1 MTFSR
6 ILLMSTALCFSAIN
20 AVLANDS
27 PLPRIG
33 TAPDFSLTTQDR
45 TLLKSTD
52 LRGKVTAVTF
62 IFTTCQDT
70 CPVLTAKLVGV
81 QKKLSAEADSQVQF
95 VAISLTP
102 KHDTPEVLKAYA
114 NAHGADLKRWS
125 FLTGDEKQI
134 HALAKQFGV
143 FVKKKKSDDDV
154 DHGFLTSIIDRGGMI
169 RVQYMGVRFE
179 PNELLA
185 DLQALVKEVASP

>member
-1 MTFSR
+1 M
-6 ILLMSTALCFSAIN
+6 
-20 AVLANDS
+20 
-27 PLPRIG
+27 
-33 TAPDFSLTTQDR
+33 
-45 TLLKSTD
+45 
-52 LRGKVTAVTF
+52 
-62 IFTTCQDT
+62 
-70 CPVLTAKLVGV
+70 
-81 QKKLSAEADSQVQF
+81 
-95 VAISLTP
+95 
-102 KHDTPEVLKAYA
+102 LKAYA

-154 DHGFLTSIIDRGGMI
+154 DHGILTSIIDRGGMI

>member
-1 MTFSR
+1 MVIS
-6 ILLMSTALCFSAIN
+6 LLYFN
-20 AVLANDS
+20 ATMAVSANDS
-27 PLPRIG
+27 QLLRIG
-33 TAPDFSLTTQDR
+33 PAPSFSLTTQDKSP
-45 TLLKSTD
+45 LKLAD
-52 LRGKVTAVTF
+52 LRGKIVAVTF

-81 QKKLSAEADSQVQF
+81 QKKLSAEISPHVAF

-134 HALAKQFGV
+134 HVLAKQFGV

-154 DHGFLTSIIDRGGMI
+154 DHGFLTSIIDRAGII

-179 PNELLA
+179 PNEMLA
-185 DLQALVKEVASP
+185 DLQSLAKENALP